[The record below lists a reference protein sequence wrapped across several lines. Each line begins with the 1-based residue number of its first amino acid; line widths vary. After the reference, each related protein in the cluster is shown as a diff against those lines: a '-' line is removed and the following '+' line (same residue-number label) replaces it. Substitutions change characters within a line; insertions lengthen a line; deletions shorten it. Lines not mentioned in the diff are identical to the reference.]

1 MTKAKKLDN
10 KFEATMKACRSARI
24 DEVNSRVRKT
34 KKLKEEEELP
44 ATDIDVDIDAD
55 DEDPEGT
62 VDDIMVVTDPD
73 LTVDEYEDTLDD
85 LQSIV
90 DDTPD
95 GEVPFTDEY
104 IGDQVYA
111 CPVCGNNFFSDTEME
126 EGDVCPVCG
135 EEADGFVLVG
145 EVQDTDDVADEDEDI
160 DTDDEELD
168 VDVDIDADEDEFA
181 ESKVR
186 KAKAR
191 FAPSQYT
198 LSEKTLNPFLTKFI
212 KENYRNA
219 VSMTAKRAIL
229 SGRNLKIECA
239 IKFKSGKI
247 KKSVITVE
255 NFKPSKKM
263 KMFGKADEVF
273 KVESKK
279 SAPFMFEA
287 TMVGKDLRFTGMKYS
302 FITKKEGKRLQV
314 SGKYALKESK
324 KK

>member
-1 MTKAKKLDN
+1 MIKAKKLDN

-44 ATDIDVDIDAD
+44 ATDIDAD

-73 LTVDEYEDTLDD
+73 LTVDEYEDTLND

-90 DDTPD
+90 DNTPD

-145 EVQDTDDVADEDEDI
+145 EVQDSDDVAD
-160 DTDDEELD
+160 DDEELD
-168 VDVDIDADEDEFA
+168 ADVDIDDEFA

-186 KAKAR
+186 KAPKKAK
-191 FAPSQYT
+191 FTPTQYT
-198 LSEKTLNPFLTKFI
+198 LSENTLNPFLTKFI

-263 KMFGKADEVF
+263 KMFGKADEAF

-287 TMVGKDLRFTGMKYS
+287 TMVGKDIRFTGMKYS